1 MMAAVDKQLLSRL
14 THHIRNPFNG
24 IIGFSDLLANH
35 FEKLSDEDKM
45 NYIHIVHQQSKKAL
59 LRSENLA
66 WWLKFYTNNITEVA
80 QSFDL
85 VDLIKDELNYFSNE
99 IQKQHLDLMLE
110 LNDSTYIKTDR
121 IILQSII
128 KNLLLNVI
136 EFTPIAGY
144 VQISII
150 KQIEEGTVLFSITNV
165 YSEKPSDETSD
176 FVKSTDVTV
185 FNTMPDN
192 PGLWTIKMLCAVLNI
207 KFTMGLIDDQ
217 VEVKLLINIA

>member
-1 MMAAVDKQLLSRL
+1 MAAVDKQLLSRL
-14 THHIRNPFNG
+14 THHVRNPFNG

-35 FEKLSDEDKM
+35 FEKLSDEDKI

-66 WWLKFYTNNITEVA
+66 WWLKFYTNNITAVD
-80 QSFDL
+80 QKFDL
-85 VDLIKDELNYFSNE
+85 TDLIKDELNYFNNE

-110 LNDSTYIKTDR
+110 ISDTAFVKTDR
-121 IILQSII
+121 MILQGII

-144 VQISII
+144 VQISTTH
-150 KQIEEGTVLFSITNV
+150 QTNPNVLVLSITNV
-165 YSEKPSDETSD
+165 YAEKPSDETTT
-176 FVKSTDVTV
+176 FVKNEEVTV

-192 PGLWTIKMLCAVLNI
+192 PGLWTVKMLCSILNI
-207 KFTMGLIDDQ
+207 KFTMDLNDNQ